1 MGEPGLIDRIGLWID
16 HWIKKTCPAGPPPI
30 LGIAGSQGSGKS
42 TLAHDVAERFGGATL
57 SLDDVY
63 LTKPERADLA
73 ARVHPL
79 FATRGPPGTHD
90 LGLLHRFVDR
100 LGRAG
105 PNDLTPL
112 PRFDKL
118 ADDRAPEVDW
128 PGVKGRPR
136 VIVLEGWCLGATA
149 QAELALV
156 APINGLE
163 AEQDAHG
170 LWRGAINE
178 ALTRDYAPLR
188 ARLDALILLKAP
200 SFDAVLDWR
209 CEQEAGLMKR
219 GAVPP
224 ERRAAL
230 AVFVQH
236 YERLTRHMIEGGV
249 VADLVVEL
257 DRDRRVL
264 GLEGADFLAATGG
277 VAPEPASRVIAP

>member
-1 MGEPGLIDRIGLWID
+1 MSEAGLIDRIGLWIQQAD
-16 HWIKKTCPAGPPPI
+16 PAGLPPI

-63 LTKPERADLA
+63 LTKAERADLA

-79 FATRGPPGTHD
+79 FATRGPPGTHE
-90 LGLLHRFVDR
+90 LGLLHRLVDR

-105 PNDLTPL
+105 PDDLTPL

-118 ADDRAPEVDW
+118 ADDRAPEADW
-128 PGVKGRPR
+128 TVVKGRPK
-136 VIVLEGWCLGATA
+136 VIVLEGWCLGATP
-149 QAELALV
+149 QAAMALV

-163 AEQDAHG
+163 AEQDADG
-170 LWRGAINE
+170 LWRRAIE
-178 ALTRDYAPLR
+178 DVLARDYGPLR
-188 ARLDALILLKAP
+188 ARLDALVFLKAP
-200 SFDAVLDWR
+200 SFDVVLDWR

-219 GAVPP
+219 DAVPA

-264 GLEGADFLAATGG
+264 GLEGADFLATTGG